1 MRLHVH
7 VLFRWVKWNE
17 FTILSLTGSCPDESP
32 SQETQTTDLTSFMS
46 ESGSEVLN
54 AFTEM
59 VSREGGLN
67 TIIKMISSGIAE
79 VKEN

>member
-32 SQETQTTDLTSFMS
+32 SQETQTTDLTSFMN
-46 ESGSEVLN
+46 EMGSEVLDM
-54 AFTEM
+54 FTDM
-59 VSREGGLN
+59 VSREGGIN
-67 TIIKMISSGIAE
+67 AFIKMISSGIAA
-79 VKEN
+79 KEN